1 MTCALPFTS
10 AIATLAH
17 WPCRT
22 LSPGELSVQTTL
34 PVFLLK
40 QTIAGALR
48 RGDVLV
54 RVVDAVAGD
63 DVDADR
69 L

>member
-1 MTCALPFTS
+1 MTSGRPFTS

-40 QTIAGALR
+40 QTIAGACGATTFLC
-48 RGDVLV
+48 VSSTPLPV
-54 RVVDAVAGD
+54 MT
-63 DVDADR
+63 
-69 L
+69 